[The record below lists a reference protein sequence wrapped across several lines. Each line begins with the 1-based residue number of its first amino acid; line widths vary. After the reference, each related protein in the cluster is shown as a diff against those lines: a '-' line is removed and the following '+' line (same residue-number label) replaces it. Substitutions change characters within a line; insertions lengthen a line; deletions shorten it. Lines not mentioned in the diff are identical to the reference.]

1 MEKQVMEIL
10 EETGALLK
18 GHFTLSSGLHS
29 EFYVQCAKIFEYP
42 KYGEVIGRMIAE
54 KIIQSGLKPDVVIG
68 PALGG
73 IIVAYEVGKYT
84 GARAMFT
91 EREDSQMKLRR
102 GFELDRGDKVI
113 IVEDVVTTGKSTL
126 EVEEVVKSFGS
137 EIIGYASIINRSGKE
152 TLFEKPYS
160 YLLKLDFPTFT
171 PDNCPLCQAGIP
183 AIKPGSR
190 KK

>member
-10 EETGALLK
+10 EKTGALLK
-18 GHFTLSSGLHS
+18 GHFILSSGLHS

-42 KYGEVIGRMIAE
+42 KYGEIIGRMIAE

-73 IIVAYEVGKYT
+73 IIVAYEVGKHT
-84 GARAMFT
+84 GAKVMFT
-91 EREDSQMKLRR
+91 EREDNQMKLRR
-102 GFELDRGDKVI
+102 GFELDQGDKVI
-113 IVEDVVTTGKSTL
+113 IVEDVVTTGKSTF

-152 TLFEKPYS
+152 TPFKKPYS
-160 YLLKLDFPTFT
+160 YLLKLDFPMYTS
-171 PDNCPLCQAGIP
+171 DNCLLCKSGIP
-183 AIKPGSR
+183 VTKPGSR